1 MGGYTQATGFTQD
14 PSRFDYNRYMQQL
27 QHKLGDYTILS
38 NGGTLNRDRMGNFNN
53 QMQGE
58 VDMFGRQV
66 GYRQPPFQ

>member
-1 MGGYTQATGFTQD
+1 
-14 PSRFDYNRYMQQL
+14 MQQL

-38 NGGTLNRDRMGNFNN
+38 NGGTLNRDRMGTFNN

-66 GYRQPPFQ
+66 GYRQPPFQNNYDSEGYEEPLTPT